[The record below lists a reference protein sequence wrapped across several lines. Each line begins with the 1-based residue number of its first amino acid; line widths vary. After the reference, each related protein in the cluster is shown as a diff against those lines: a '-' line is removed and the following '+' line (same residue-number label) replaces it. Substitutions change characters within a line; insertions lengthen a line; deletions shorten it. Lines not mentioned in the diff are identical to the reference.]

1 MEKIKVL
8 LADSSTFMRI
18 MLNNA
23 LEQLGFEVVAVAK
36 DGKEALDMYA
46 ECNPDITL
54 VDVALE
60 RPDGISVIRTLTE
73 HDPSAVVVLLLSENM
88 DEPDLI
94 VEAVRAGAMAYI
106 KKPVSGEEIKKRLSN
121 LLRRR
126 EEI

>member
-1 MEKIKVL
+1 MKKVKVL
-8 LADSSTFMRI
+8 IADSSTFMRI

-46 ECNPDITL
+46 EHGPDITL

-60 RPDGISVIRTLTE
+60 KPDGISVIHTLTE
-73 HDPSAVVVLLLSENM
+73 HNPAAAVVLLIPENM

-94 VEAVRAGAMAYI
+94 VEGVRAGATAYI
-106 KKPVSGEEIKKRLSN
+106 KKPVSGEEIKKRLTN

-126 EEI
+126 EE